1 MIPFPDISPE
11 LFSFNLGGFEIALRW
26 YALSYI
32 FGFVF
37 AALIMRHFVRQTQLW
52 RHNTPPM
59 DIEQV
64 DSLISYLVLGVII
77 GGRLGYVL
85 FYNLDFYVE
94 NPSHILRVWDGGM
107 AFHGGFIGV
116 VLAVILYC
124 RFNGIPI
131 MSGADLIALA
141 SPPGLML
148 GRIANFI
155 NAELWG
161 RPTDMPW
168 GVIFPGDRAQDC
180 PEIIGECA
188 RHPSQLYEAGMEGF
202 LLFFVLIISAYT
214 GRLLRPGFI
223 TGLFICGYGLSRF
236 YIEFFRLADPQFT
249 SLDNPNGFVY
259 SYGKF
264 GITMGQALSV
274 PMIIIGLC
282 FIAIALLLN
291 KKSQISS

>member
-94 NPSHILRVWDGGM
+94 NPSHILRMGWGNG
-107 AFHGGFIGV
+107 ISRRIYWCGV
-116 VLAVILYC
+116 GCNLYC
-124 RFNGIPI
+124 RFNGIPL

-161 RPTDMPW
+161 VPQICR
-168 GVIFPGDRAQDC
+168 GESYFRVIGLKIVLKLSGNVRD
-180 PEIIGECA
+180 I
-188 RHPSQLYEAGMEGF
+188 HPSFTRREWKVFYYF
-202 LLFFVLIISAYT
+202 LF
-214 GRLLRPGFI
+214 
-223 TGLFICGYGLSRF
+223 
-236 YIEFFRLADPQFT
+236 
-249 SLDNPNGFVY
+249 
-259 SYGKF
+259 
-264 GITMGQALSV
+264 
-274 PMIIIGLC
+274 
-282 FIAIALLLN
+282 
-291 KKSQISS
+291 